1 MEYSKHYV
9 LFDSSTPYVAE
20 ITDMMPWKKWLLVGG
35 LMLLALLP
43 TKLFAAAH
51 PLWFA
56 PFISS
61 QFALWS
67 AKEFA
72 QSGDWFDCAEDDA
85 ADDGENNAPLFCRD
99 QIVIHRT
106 PMYALVSF
114 ASNHSPPLSP
124 VLTLSSD
131 FSLVHFNQL
140 QLGLRSDGFQ
150 LVNIEL
156 GGESLNI
163 EKALSKTPANLV
175 DKQVQQLLQQ
185 YRASE
190 PRVLLWQTAD
200 RQRFVQWTSDK
211 NGIQLVYSLTK
222 QTFNSH

>member
-9 LFDSSTPYVAE
+9 LFESSTPYVAE
-20 ITDMMPWKKWLLVGG
+20 ITDMMPRKKWLLVGG
-35 LMLLALLP
+35 LMLWALLP

-51 PLWFA
+51 PLWFS

-72 QSGDWFDCAEDDA
+72 QSGDWFDCAEEDA
-85 ADDGENNAPLFCRD
+85 ADDAKNNAPLFCSD
-99 QIVIHRT
+99 KIVIHRT

-114 ASNHSPPLSP
+114 ASNHSPTLSP
-124 VLTLSSD
+124 TLTLSSD

-156 GGESLNI
+156 GGESLDI
-163 EKALSKTPANLV
+163 EKALSKAPATLV
-175 DKQVQQLLQQ
+175 DKQVQQFLQR

-190 PRVLLWQTAD
+190 PRLLLWQTAD
-200 RQRFVQWTSDK
+200 RQHLVEWTSDK
-211 NGIQLVYSLTK
+211 NGIQLVYSLTNLP
-222 QTFNSH
+222 FNPH

>member
-9 LFDSSTPYVAE
+9 LFESSTPYVAE
-20 ITDMMPWKKWLLVGG
+20 ITDMMLWKKWLLVGG
-35 LMLLALLP
+35 LMLLAPLP

-72 QSGDWFDCAEDDA
+72 QSGDWFDCAEEDA
-85 ADDGENNAPLFCRD
+85 ADDAPLFCSD

-114 ASNHSPPLSP
+114 ASNHSPTLSP

-156 GGESLNI
+156 GGGSLDI
-163 EKALSKTPANLV
+163 EKALSKAPATLV
-175 DKQVQQLLQQ
+175 DKQVQQLLQR

-200 RQRFVQWTSDK
+200 GQRFVQWSSDK
-211 NGIQLVYSLTK
+211 NGIQLVYSLTNL
-222 QTFNSH
+222 TFNPH